1 MFAKL
6 SVSTKGAIAF
16 SCIALI
22 GAIGGAITYSKT
34 ITASGAVKQAEAVT
48 SISREAD
55 LLQRAVLEQALWVKN
70 FLLTGNRDWVGK
82 VEGQSAAIATRFDQL
97 KTRLVDVDGQLAG
110 QSDTVRTAWTTWV
123 NEFANEQIRLMRVP
137 ETVDLARAM
146 ELTSTG
152 ASLLGATFDGVSAL
166 QAGLQKRETALLDM
180 QRAELASAQF
190 VALGSGVLI
199 TLVAALLGYLN
210 FAIVSRPLGQLAGVV
225 RKLADGDTEEE
236 VDFGSRRDEI
246 GQMGEALG
254 VFRANLIRTREL
266 EAETERQR
274 LDTAERRRAEME
286 AVASSFEETVM
297 AITGEMISGL
307 EALNGSAGTLAEIA
321 HGTTHQALSV
331 SSASQQATENVNT
344 VASATEELSAS
355 IAEINEQV
363 HASSKVVTEASGEV
377 ERSNQAVGKLQQV
390 VARIG
395 DVTRLIT
402 DIAEQTNLLALNAT
416 IEAARAGEAGRGFA
430 VVASEVKAL
439 AEQTAKA
446 TEEIDAQISEMR
458 QAADDSIT
466 ATASVAEMVKT
477 IHQRTSAM
485 AAATEEQ
492 NAATNEIARNVAEAA
507 RGTLSVSGSIVEVS
521 NQANQTGDLS
531 QEMRESIRDLHDRS
545 NRMQAAMNEF
555 LRTVRAA

>member
-210 FAIVSRPLGQLAGVV
+210 FAIVSRPLGRLAGVV

-254 VFRANLIRTREL
+254 VFRDNLIRTREL